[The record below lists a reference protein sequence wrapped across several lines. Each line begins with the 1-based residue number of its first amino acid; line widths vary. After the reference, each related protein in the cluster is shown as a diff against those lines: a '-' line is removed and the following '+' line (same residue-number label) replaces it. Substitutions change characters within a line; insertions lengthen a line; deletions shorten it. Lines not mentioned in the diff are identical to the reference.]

1 MPRFESSALEKR
13 TTAALSA
20 LKEDVDLL
28 IDGVAL
34 AKADEQLGSPL
45 TEQSEVQ
52 IEISRVVEPFT
63 MSLGAALA
71 LVEEVT
77 SSSTKFDGKTYH
89 SSTMT
94 LLDVRAQD
102 AITAS
107 LIETVDSQGKL
118 AFEHVARVGEEDVTV
133 GLTSMEPRIGLA
145 VVLGDFF
152 YDKYNPPLQPYDVF
166 VAVKHSEKVDGLSA
180 IGIIYAY
187 LFELHATLGISLV
200 ASRRQSAND
209 FEYPEEDEV
218 TVLQQRAA
226 RMRPLL
232 VGPGL
237 SELLQGFHR
246 GVEAA
251 DPETAILYY
260 VKCIEYVSATVI
272 RERQYEDLR
281 KRLLSAE
288 SLNPTAQYMDG
299 LLALFEESRQFTKD
313 YEALKLTMERCCD
326 SVLLANHA
334 PGVLATL
341 RAITPASKPTERRQ
355 AIIDFAGCLSA
366 TRNQVAHAKANYDR
380 TGKECPVDQIY
391 ALTNCAK
398 VAAEQ
403 CIRWY
408 ASQNPE
414 LRRA

>member
-1 MPRFESSALEKR
+1 MPRFESPALEKR
-13 TTAALSA
+13 TTATLSA
-20 LKEDVDLL
+20 LKEDVQLL
-28 IDGVAL
+28 IDGVAI
-34 AKADEQLGSPL
+34 AKALETLDGPL

-52 IEISRVVEPFT
+52 IELPRVEESFT

-77 SSSTKFDGKTYH
+77 SNSTKFDGETYH

-102 AITAS
+102 AITSA
-107 LIETVDSQGKL
+107 LVETVDSQGKL
-118 AFEHVARVGEEDVTV
+118 ALEQVVRVGEEDVIV

-180 IGIIYAY
+180 IGVIYAY
-187 LFELHATLGISLV
+187 LFELNVTLGISLA
-200 ASRRQSAND
+200 ASRRPGPDDLA
-209 FEYPEEDEV
+209 YPEEDEV
-218 TVLQQRAA
+218 TVLQQRAT
-226 RMRPLL
+226 RLRPLL

-237 SELLQGFHR
+237 SELLQGFQR

-251 DPETAILYY
+251 DPETAVLHY

-272 RERQYEDLR
+272 REQQYEDLR

-313 YEALKLTMERCCD
+313 YEALRLTIERCCD

-334 PGVLATL
+334 PGILTTVRT
-341 RAITPASKPTERRQ
+341 ITPASKTTERRQ
-355 AIIDFAGCLSA
+355 AFSDLAGCLSA

-380 TGKECPVDQIY
+380 TGKECPVDQMS
-391 ALTNCAK
+391 ALMICAK